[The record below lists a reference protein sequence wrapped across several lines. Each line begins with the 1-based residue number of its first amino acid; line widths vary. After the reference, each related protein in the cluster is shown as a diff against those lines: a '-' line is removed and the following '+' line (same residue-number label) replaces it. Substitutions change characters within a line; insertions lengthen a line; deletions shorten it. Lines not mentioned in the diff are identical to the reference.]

1 MAFQIK
7 IDGPIGGEINK
18 QFITNEL
25 EKANGED
32 IDLKIS
38 SLGGSVDDAF
48 AIHDSLK
55 DYSGH
60 VKAIYT
66 GFVASAAT
74 IIGAGADEGEMSPN
88 ALFLVHK
95 SLSGVMVFGHLNEE
109 DIDKLINDLND
120 IKNTNKKV
128 DLIIANIYAQSTGR
142 KAKTMLNLMSENKWL
157 NAEETRDFGFIDNIS
172 HPEKKKKKAEVLALV
187 AQIEKENLPKLP
199 DSFINNNTMEID
211 HDTLVEKIVNKLK
224 DIFKSVP
231 EDRLNE
237 VAIEKAKELKAEF
250 QTTVDEIEKSAK
262 KKDSENELLKEKL
275 AEKTTEVE
283 NLTKKVTALKSKG
296 TNADGEDSE
305 GENTNEPTLFTDIAN
320 RIKEFAKN

>member
-187 AQIEKENLPKLP
+187 SHIEKENTHKLP
-199 DSFINNNTMEID
+199 GMQAEKHRIPGIREHSSPEPPPHPRPCHTNRSQPDSEHVGNRLQKKPAREGTGFSQR
-211 HDTLVEKIVNKLK
+211 
-224 DIFKSVP
+224 IFK
-231 EDRLNE
+231 R
-237 VAIEKAKELKAEF
+237 VAKLVMRPVVYGWGNTQIWDAE
-250 QTTVDEIEKSAK
+250 
-262 KKDSENELLKEKL
+262 
-275 AEKTTEVE
+275 
-283 NLTKKVTALKSKG
+283 
-296 TNADGEDSE
+296 
-305 GENTNEPTLFTDIAN
+305 
-320 RIKEFAKN
+320 